1 MAFKFGFELGTM
13 KINGED
19 AAVELRYKNEATGEV
34 RFSRR
39 PARISISADEIPL
52 AIPLEKGYM
61 RDFKADKRFSGW
73 WIDVGASEKD
83 EAGITPEEAIKE
95 LRRLLETEG
104 RDMQRQRAKRKFS
117 QVYQFYIVL
126 LGIKPRIWRRIQVP
140 ATYSFWDL
148 HVAITDSMGW
158 LDYHLHEFEMVNPR
172 TERKV
177 LIGMPDDE
185 YPDEREV
192 FPDDKEKI
200 ARYFTLE
207 NRHAQYAYD
216 FGDGWQH
223 RIELE
228 KIIPRHENIEY
239 PRCLA
244 GRRACPP
251 EDCGGIGGYANLLE
265 ALADPDHEEHEQ
277 LLTWVGEEYDSEA
290 FDPTEV
296 NFWDPAVRRKLAFD

>member
-13 KINGED
+13 KINGKGV
-19 AAVELRYKNEATGEV
+19 AVELRYKDEATGEV

-39 PARISISADEIPL
+39 PARISIGPDEIPA
-52 AIPLEKGYM
+52 AIPLEKGHL
-61 RDFKADKRFSGW
+61 RDFQADKRFSGW
-73 WIDVGASEKD
+73 WVESQ
-83 EAGITPEEAIKE
+83 
-95 LRRLLETEG
+95 RG
-104 RDMQRQRAKRKFS
+104 RSKSKFN

-126 LGIKPRIWRRIQVP
+126 QGIKPRIWRRIQVP
-140 ATYSFWDL
+140 ETYSFWDF
-148 HVAITDSMGW
+148 HVAITDAMGW
-158 LDYHLHEFEMVNPR
+158 LDYHLHEFDMVNPR
-172 TERKV
+172 TGDKV

-185 YPDEREV
+185 YPDERDV
-192 FPDDKEKI
+192 LPDDKQKI

-228 KIIPRHENIEY
+228 KIVSREENVEY

-265 ALADPDHEEHEQ
+265 ALADPDHEEHEE
-277 LLTWVGEEYDSEA
+277 LRTWVGEDYDPEA
-290 FDPTEV
+290 FDPAEV
-296 NFWDPAVRRKLAFD
+296 NFWDPAVRRKMAFD

>member
-13 KINGED
+13 KIDGKKVP
-19 AAVELRYKNEATGEV
+19 VELHYKDEATGEV

-39 PARISISADEIPL
+39 PARSSISADEIPE
-52 AIPLEKGYM
+52 AIPLEKGSLS
-61 RDFKADKRFSGW
+61 DFRPDKSFPGW
-73 WIDVGASEKD
+73 WSQGVRGK
-83 EAGITPEEAIKE
+83 K
-95 LRRLLETEG
+95 
-104 RDMQRQRAKRKFS
+104 KFN

-126 LGIKPRIWRRIQVP
+126 QGIKPRIWRRIQVP
-140 ATYSFWDL
+140 ETYSFWDL
-148 HVAITDSMGW
+148 HVAIADAMGW
-158 LDYHLHEFEMVNPR
+158 QDYHLHEFEMLDPR
-172 TERKV
+172 NGETL

-192 FPDDKEKI
+192 LPDDQEKI

-207 NRHAQYAYD
+207 NRGALYRYD

-228 KIIPRHENIEY
+228 KIVPRQENVEY

-251 EDCGGIGGYANLLE
+251 EDCGGIGGYENLLE

-277 LLTWVGEEYDSEA
+277 MRTWAGEDYDSEA

-296 NFWDPAVRRKLAFD
+296 NFWDPAVRRKIAFD